1 MEWVLPQVFS
11 AQVFSAHVLSLL
23 VAGGFIVGLLVGLTG
38 VGAGSLTTPFL
49 ISIIGVNPAV
59 AVGTDLLFA
68 CITKTSSAWQHHR
81 LRNVDYRILGW
92 LALGSLPGALLV
104 FVGLWFSG
112 VNAAALAVTIR
123 IVLAI
128 ALIVSAISIAA
139 YPYIA
144 SRFSGGKLS
153 GGGQGDAMSVLPRPG
168 LTFFLGVV
176 IGSTVAL
183 TSVGAGAIG
192 VVVLTA
198 LYPALAMRRLVGTD
212 VVHAIPL
219 TLVAGLGHLSFGHVD
234 LQLLATLLAGSVPG
248 IALGT
253 RLTGILPDRVLRGLL
268 AVILCLAA
276 YALWLK

>member
-1 MEWVLPQVFS
+1 MEWALPHVLP
-11 AQVFSAHVLSLL
+11 LL
-23 VAGGFIVGLLVGLTG
+23 VAGGFTVGLLVGLTG

-49 ISIIGVNPAV
+49 ISIIGVNPVV

-68 CITKTSSAWQHHR
+68 CITKTSSAWHHHR
-81 LRNVDYRILGW
+81 LNNVDYRILGW

-104 FVGLWFSG
+104 FLGLWLSG
-112 VNAAALAVTIR
+112 VNTAALAGLIR

-128 ALIVSAISIAA
+128 ALIISAIAISS

-153 GGGQGDAMSVLPRPG
+153 GGAQGDGMTAVPRPE

-176 IGSTVAL
+176 IGITVAL

-234 LQLLATLLAGSVPG
+234 LSLLATLLAGSVPG

-253 RLTGILPDRVLRGLL
+253 RLTGILPDRVLRMML
-268 AVILCLAA
+268 AAILCLAA
-276 YALWLK
+276 YTLWIK